1 MAYNYT
7 YNQNDLQNIVV
18 DGIGTAGASFV
29 QCTNL
34 FILGMVMLILLGIY
48 VKIRKAVKG

>member
-7 YNQNDLQNIVV
+7 YDQTDLQNIVV

-29 QCTNL
+29 QWTNL
-34 FILGMVMLILLGIY
+34 FILGMVMLLLLGIF
-48 VKIRKAVKG
+48 VKIRKAF